1 MLLLLINC
9 VVIVRDSLSNCCL
22 SYYYEWISTLSTSM
36 FFLSFNLILFI
47 SVKKKLLLCFVKSKL
62 IGMDFSSFARL
73 GPFSNGESFVRC
85 LLSKG
90 MDAHRK
96 R

>member
-47 SVKKKLLLCFVKSKL
+47 SVKKKITIVFCEIK
-62 IGMDFSSFARL
+62 IDGMDFSSFARL